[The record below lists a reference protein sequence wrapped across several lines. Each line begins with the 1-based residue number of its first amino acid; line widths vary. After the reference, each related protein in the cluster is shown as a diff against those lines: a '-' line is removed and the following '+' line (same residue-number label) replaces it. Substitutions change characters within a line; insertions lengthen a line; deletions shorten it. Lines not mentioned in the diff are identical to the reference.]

1 MGHAAGRF
9 VLGLDVGSSSAKVC
23 ALDTSGHV
31 LGSEAEAY
39 ETFFPH
45 PGWAEQDPTVWL
57 GALGT
62 ASKRLLARLGLDG
75 GDALGL
81 SITCAAHIGVLLDAE
96 RKVLRNAIL
105 WSDQRSTHEAQ
116 AIAAS
121 MGPEVLRISNNWP
134 TPTWTLPHF
143 AWLQK
148 HEPHILSR
156 ARHILLSKDYIAF
169 LLTGRLATDPSAAV
183 SAMLM
188 DVRTGAWSRQLC
200 DLVGIDASVL
210 PEILPTAA
218 EIGTITRS
226 AAEALGIS
234 EGAKVFNGSMDS
246 TAETFAAGVRDSRQ
260 FVIRLAS
267 AGGLHVIANPAL
279 ARRNLISYPYC
290 GGPFW
295 LSQAATNTCATAV
308 AWSREVLSSADAV
321 ADFSDWSRLASQSPT
336 GANGVMFHP
345 YLSGE
350 RCPYWDADL
359 RASFTGLSLHSKKSD
374 LARAVYEGTAY
385 ALRDA
390 ARVIE
395 AEGIRVDE
403 VKVVGGGA
411 NSEVWLQII
420 ANVFDCPVRPMTHA
434 DSSAGGGLYTLVGLG
449 EFSDFREVAQNVL
462 DAEVAR
468 EVLPQANL
476 RAFVKEQM
484 ERYRFVQEH
493 ISEIS
498 HFGTALDDR

>member
-1 MGHAAGRF
+1 MEHAAGKF
-9 VLGLDVGSSSAKVC
+9 VLGLDLGSSSCKVC
-23 ALDTSGHV
+23 ALDTSGRV
-31 LGSEAEAY
+31 FGSEAESY

-45 PGWAEQDPTVWL
+45 PSWAEQDPTVWL
-57 GALGT
+57 AALGT
-62 ASKRLLARLGLDG
+62 ASKRLLARLGLAG
-75 GDALGL
+75 ENALGL
-81 SITCAAHIGVLLDAE
+81 SVTCAAHIAVLLDAE

-134 TPTWTLPHF
+134 TPTWTLAHF

-148 HEPHILSR
+148 HEPHVLSR
-156 ARHILLSKDYIAF
+156 ARHVLLSKDYIAF
-169 LLTGRLATDPSAAV
+169 LLTGRFATDPSAAV

-188 DVRTGAWSRQLC
+188 DVRTGDWSRQLC
-200 DLVGIDASVL
+200 DLVGIDESVL

-218 EIGTITRS
+218 EIGTVTRWG
-226 AAEALGIS
+226 AEALGIS
-234 EGAKVFNGSMDS
+234 ERAKVFNGSMDS
-246 TAETFAAGVRDSRQ
+246 TAETFAAGVRDSGQ

-267 AGGLHVIANPAL
+267 AGGLHVIANPPL

-308 AWSREVLSSADAV
+308 AWSRDVLSSTDAV
-321 ADFSDWSRLASQSPT
+321 SDFSDWSRLASQSPP

-374 LARAVYEGTAY
+374 MARAVYEGTAY

-411 NSEVWLQII
+411 NSQVWLQTI
-420 ANVFDCPVRPMTHA
+420 ANVFDCPVLPMTHA
-434 DSSAGGGLYTLVGLG
+434 DSSAGAGLYTLVGLG
-449 EFSDFREVAQNVL
+449 EFSGFGQVPENVL
-462 DAEVAR
+462 GSEVAR
-468 EVLPQANL
+468 EVLPEADR
-476 RAFVKEQM
+476 RAFFKEQL

-493 ISEIS
+493 VSAIS
-498 HFGTALDDR
+498 HFGKSN